1 MKVLARLSLQGGNEN
16 YGEVVMKKILCLIVL
31 TLASVAQTVFAQ
43 TYVKSF
49 YSLPLTLDPIK
60 MNDTA
65 SLAVGNLIY
74 DGLLKFSPKLEILPA
89 LAESWTTS
97 SDGKKITFKLRSNAV
112 FHDGSPITAEDVK
125 TSLERALSADS
136 RVRKLY
142 DCIEGASEIS
152 GSNKSN
158 QLGIEIPDKKTV
170 VIRLKHPFPPFLS
183 VLAGATAKILP
194 KSSSSN
200 KNFFIRPVGSGAF
213 RYNEKLSEQKRIVL
227 EAFDGY
233 YSGSPKI
240 REMILE
246 EHSEAEALAL
256 AKSGRVHDLANW
268 PLTNTN
274 EVFNFGKRITTP
286 VAATW
291 IIGLNTTK
299 APFNN
304 VAIRRSFKAA
314 INSEEFRQ
322 RFYPDAIPATGY
334 VPFGLSGSG
343 VVSRNELSRSSIPN
357 EKVILVIPAEIE
369 KAEEMKAFLEQP
381 LKVLG
386 WKFEV
391 QILPWGKLMEGY
403 STKTH
408 QAFLVSMN
416 MDYPDAEFLLRNFE
430 STNPDN
436 FSGLKNKKLDSLI
449 SQSRTLQDRK
459 KREIV
464 YREALELLDELAV
477 TVNLFYPR
485 ANNWVAKCVQ
495 GFEPN
500 ILSDVYIDYSKVSL
514 DETCSS
520 LVVKK

>member
-1 MKVLARLSLQGGNEN
+1 
-16 YGEVVMKKILCLIVL
+16 MKKYLCLLVL
-31 TLASVAQTVFAQ
+31 SVMSLAPTVFAQ
-43 TYVKSF
+43 SYVKSF
-49 YSLPLTLDPIK
+49 YSLPLTLDPIR

-74 DGLLKFSPKLEILPA
+74 DGLLKFSPKLELLPA
-89 LAESWTTS
+89 LAESWMTS
-97 SDGKKITFKLRSNAV
+97 SDGMKITLKIRSNAI
-112 FHDGSPITAEDVK
+112 FHDGSPVTSDDVK
-125 TSLERALSADS
+125 NSLERALSPDS
-136 RVRKLY
+136 KVRKLY
-142 DCIEGASEIS
+142 DCIQGANEIS

-158 QLGIEIPDKKTV
+158 QLGIETPDKKTV

-194 KSSSSN
+194 KTLLAN
-200 KNFFIRPVGSGAF
+200 KDFFSRPIGSGAF
-213 RYNEKLSEQKRIVL
+213 RYNEKLLEQKRIVL
-227 EAFDGY
+227 EAFDSY

-246 EHSEAEALAL
+246 EHSEAEAITL
-256 AKSGRVHDLANW
+256 AKAGRLHDLANW

-274 EVFNFGKRITTP
+274 DVFNFGKKITTP

-299 APFNN
+299 APFDN
-304 VAIRRSFKAA
+304 VATRQSFKAA
-314 INSEEFRQ
+314 INSDEFRQ
-322 RFYPDAIPATGY
+322 RFYPDAISATGY

-343 VVSRNELSRSSIPN
+343 VVSRNEVNRSVVPK
-357 EKVILVIPAEIE
+357 EKITLVIPAELE
-369 KAEEMKAFLEQP
+369 KAQEMKVFLEQP

-391 QILPWGKLMEGY
+391 KILPWGKLMEGY
-403 STKTH
+403 SKKTH

-449 SQSRTLQDRK
+449 NQSRTIQDRK
-459 KREIV
+459 KREVV
-464 YREALELLDELAV
+464 YREALELLDELSV

-500 ILSDVYIDYSKVSL
+500 ILSDVYIDYSKVRL

>member
-1 MKVLARLSLQGGNEN
+1 
-16 YGEVVMKKILCLIVL
+16 MKKYLCLLIL
-31 TLASVAQTVFAQ
+31 TVVGLTPMAFAQ
-43 TYVKSF
+43 SYVKSF

-65 SLAVGNLIY
+65 SLAVGNFIY
-74 DGLLKFSPKLEILPA
+74 DGLLKFSPKLELLPA

-97 SDGKKITFKLRSNAV
+97 SDGKKVTFKIRSNAV
-112 FHDGSPITAEDVK
+112 FHDGSSVTSDDVK
-125 TSLERALSADS
+125 NSLERALSSDS
-136 RVRKLY
+136 KVRKLY
-142 DCIEGASEIS
+142 DCIEGASEVS
-152 GSNKSN
+152 GSNKLNS
-158 QLGIEIPDKKTV
+158 LGIETPDKQTV
-170 VIRLKHPFPPFLS
+170 IIRLKHPFPPFLS

-194 KSSSSN
+194 KALLAN
-200 KNFFIRPVGSGAF
+200 KEFFTRPIGSGAF

-227 EAFDGY
+227 EAFNDY

-246 EHSEAEALAL
+246 EHSEAEALNL
-256 AKSGRVHDLANW
+256 AKAGRVHDLANW

-274 EVFNFGKRITTP
+274 EVFSFGKRITTP

-291 IIGLNTTK
+291 MIGLNTTK
-299 APFNN
+299 SPFDDI
-304 VAIRRSFKAA
+304 AIRQSFKAA

-343 VVSRNELSRSSIPN
+343 VVSPN
-357 EKVILVIPAEIE
+357 EVNRSAVPKEKVTLVIPAELE
-369 KAEEMKAFLEQP
+369 KATEMKSFLERP

-391 QILPWGKLMEGY
+391 QILPWNKLMEGY
-403 STKTH
+403 SKKTH

-430 STNPDN
+430 SNNPDN

-459 KREIV
+459 KREVV
-464 YREALELLDELAV
+464 YREALELLDELSV

-500 ILSDVYIDYSKVSL
+500 ILSDVYIDYSKVRL